1 MKTIIIF
8 SILAYLIIGFFLA
21 GVVSGYT
28 DEDFCKNPIY
38 VLIAMI
44 WPIIF
49 VALSMLGFVYL
60 GSKLGKKI
68 KK

>member
-1 MKTIIIF
+1 M
-8 SILAYLIIGFFLA
+8 A